1 MRVLITGG
9 SGYIGS
15 RIVQRLAG
23 RADVDEI
30 INVDLAVALPPQPAN
45 VRLVRRSVTE
55 PLTDLFTEQ
64 KVDLALHLAWVLNPM
79 QDGQRQRHICIG
91 GTQRFLDGCVQGGV
105 PHVLFMSS
113 GTAYGAHPEHGVPLT
128 EAEPLKHYHH
138 FQYSAEKREAEGLC
152 RRFAADRPGTLLQI
166 LRPCVVG
173 GPHVDNY
180 IFRSVDKLLTFR
192 PLGRRCQL
200 QLVHEDD
207 CAAATAA
214 ILDSE
219 LPGAFN
225 IAGDGVLDLEDVY
238 RRLGARAVPL
248 PLSMLEAVAAVAW
261 RRGWTELTEAP
272 PEFIS
277 FIAYPWLLS
286 NRRVKE
292 EVGYT
297 FRYTA
302 SETLNAYLDCR

>member
-9 SGYIGS
+9 SGYLGS
-15 RIVQRLAG
+15 RIVQRLAR
-23 RADVDEI
+23 RADVDSI
-30 INVDLAVALPPQPAN
+30 INVDIAAALPPQPDK

-55 PLTDLFTEQ
+55 PLTDLFTAER
-64 KVDLALHLAWVLNPM
+64 VDLALHLAWVLDPM
-79 QDGQRQRHICIG
+79 RDAERQRAICIG
-91 GTQRFLDGCVQGGV
+91 GTQRFLDGCAQGGV

-113 GTAYGAHPEHGVPLT
+113 GTAYGAHPEHGAPVSEST
-128 EAEPLKHYHH
+128 PLKSHHH
-138 FQYSAEKREAEGLC
+138 FQYSAEKREAEELC
-152 RRFAADRPGTLLQI
+152 RRLAADRPGTLLQI
-166 LRPCVVG
+166 PRPCVVG

-180 IFRSVDKLLTFR
+180 IFRSVDKAVTFR

-207 CAAATAA
+207 CADAIVA

-225 IAGDGVLDLEDVY
+225 IAGDGVLSLDYVY
-238 RRLGARAVPL
+238 RRLGVRAVPL
-248 PLSMLEAVAAVAW
+248 PLRVLKAVAGMAW
-261 RRGWTELTEAP
+261 TRGWTELTEAP
-272 PEFIS
+272 PEFLS
-277 FIAYPWLLS
+277 FIAYPWLIS

-292 EVGYT
+292 EVGYA

-302 SETLNAYLDCR
+302 AETLTAYLASR